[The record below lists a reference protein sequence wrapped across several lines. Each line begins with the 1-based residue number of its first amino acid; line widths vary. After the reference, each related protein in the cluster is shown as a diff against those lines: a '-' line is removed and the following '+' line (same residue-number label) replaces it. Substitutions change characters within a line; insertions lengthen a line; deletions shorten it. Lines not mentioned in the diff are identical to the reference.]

1 MNSED
6 QFNYRKDVVSLHKDG
21 KSNQEISTMV
31 GYCNTRV
38 STILKND
45 KKDILDMISTK
56 PIVRGRKHGEQRRLT
71 FEQETVVKELL
82 ITTSP
87 AQLKYPT
94 GLWSRKNI
102 QLLIKDKFK
111 IIIPLRT
118 ITDYLGRWGVKL
130 EKPFTKS
137 KKYEMWL
144 KTEYQEIE
152 ANSKRKRAAIH
163 WFKYSDVDSEASDS
177 ICYSVIQLSPD
188 DCEANMSD
196 VKILSTVTNRGEKYF
211 MLVRNKI
218 TASNFRTFL
227 RNLVYKRDDKI
238 FLIMRHRRLLDSDA
252 LDRFC
257 NMNTTGKKID
267 FYLLP

>member
-1 MNSED
+1 
-6 QFNYRKDVVSLHKDG
+6 
-21 KSNQEISTMV
+21 
-31 GYCNTRV
+31 
-38 STILKND
+38 
-45 KKDILDMISTK
+45 MISTK
-56 PIVRGRKHGEQRRLT
+56 PMVRGRKHGEKRTLT
-71 FEQETVVKELL
+71 FEQETRIKELL

-102 QLLIKDKFK
+102 QLLIEDKFK

-118 ITDYLGRWGVKL
+118 ITDYLGRWGVKP
-130 EKPFTKS
+130 EKPFKKS

-152 ANSKRKRAAIH
+152 ANSKSKKAAIH
-163 WFKYSDVDSEASDS
+163 WFNYSDVDSEARDS
-177 ICYSVIQLSPD
+177 ICSSVIQLSPD
-188 DCEANMSD
+188 DCGANMSD

-218 TASNFRTFL
+218 TALKFRTFL

-238 FLIMRHRRLLDSDA
+238 FLIMRHHRLLDSDA
-252 LDRFC
+252 VNRFC
-257 NMNTTGKKID
+257 NMTTTGKKID